1 MAKLL
6 ECVPNYSEGRD
17 LDKVEQIVGCFRG
30 RQGVKLLDYSS
41 DADHNRT
48 VVTVIGEP
56 EALVA
61 AVVDSVGKALEL
73 IDMTKHKGQHPRMG
87 AVDVIPFIPVR
98 ETTVEDADAAAKA
111 AAAAASEKFGQP
123 FFLYE
128 SSATAPN
135 RVNLAE
141 IRRGQFE
148 GMAEK
153 MKDQAHWKPDYGP
166 ATIHPTGGVT
176 AIGAR
181 PPLVAY
187 NVDLDTSDLAVA
199 DKIVHMVRHIN
210 GGFRYCKAMAVE
222 LKERGIVQVSMNLTD
237 YSKTAIYRVL
247 ENLLSNAQKYSAPGS
262 RVYIRLYSSDGCGC
276 FEIKNISK
284 DALNISAEE
293 LMERFV
299 RGDRSRSEEGNG
311 LGLSIAKEENICSRS
326 RAVRGR
332 ALCVER
338 GGRRALKRRRKHG
351 CSAACACKFGKRRAG
366 WVEPGA
372 YNAFKRR
379 AGGNAHLPRPAGDV

>member
-1 MAKLL
+1 MDKIL

-17 LDKVEQIVGCFRG
+17 LDKVEKIVDCFRG
-30 RQGVKLLDYSS
+30 KQGVKLLDYSS

-56 EALVA
+56 QALA
-61 AVVDSVGKALEL
+61 DAVVESVGRALEL

-87 AVDVIPFIPVR
+87 AVDVIPFIPVKN
-98 ETTVEDADAAAKA
+98 TTIAEADAAAKA
-111 AAAAASEKFGQP
+111 VAKAASERFGQP

-128 SSATAPN
+128 QSATAPH
-135 RVNLAE
+135 RANLAD

-153 MKDQAHWKPDYGP
+153 MKDQTLWKPDFGP
-166 ATIHPTGGVT
+166 DTIHPTGGVT

-181 PPLVAY
+181 PPLVAF
-187 NVDLDTSDLAVA
+187 NVNLGTDRMEIA

-247 ENLLSNAQKYSAPGS
+247 ETIRMEAKRFGVPVLGS
-262 RVYIRLYSSDGCGC
+262 
-276 FEIKNISK
+276 EIVGLVPMQ
-284 DALNISAEE
+284 ALVDCAEYYLQLENFSAEQV
-293 LMERFV
+293 L
-299 RGDRSRSEEGNG
+299 
-311 LGLSIAKEENICSRS
+311 ENR
-326 RAVRGR
+326 
-332 ALCVER
+332 L
-338 GGRRALKRRRKHG
+338 L
-351 CSAACACKFGKRRAG
+351 
-366 WVEPGA
+366 
-372 YNAFKRR
+372 
-379 AGGNAHLPRPAGDV
+379 